1 MYNSNNIFG
10 IQKTEEISPRSNLDV
25 VLGASNTAAMGAR
38 LGSNFGPIGTGVGAG
53 VGFVAGLGGQIASRN
68 VERQQLDAA
77 QSYNKYVSNL
87 SGRMVQNEN
96 MVPIQARNGVVSSE
110 SELAEI
116 EGNEKTGFGEIHVDK
131 NYNIKNIANGQPSH
145 ENGGMKV
152 MMNKS
157 DIVFDTQ
164 KSPDKYKKVMENIR
178 KYKLSGDKR
187 AKDWLDKEAASKPT
201 DSDYG
206 YRKYPEGKK
215 NEINLTNKGF
225 FDENGKWITGSKYYA
240 PTTDKILT
248 VDYPKYDKF
257 EIKTGVEE
265 FIPEKGIEG
274 PLGTGTVL
282 KREPTED
289 TETIIKPTESEIKP
303 TESELEVPII
313 EENENPLKYTN
324 VLNNIIQGTKTPEK
338 STRRYYTPET
348 LQSIDRS
355 YAIRNAIIEEREAE
369 KESLRGK
376 GLSVGQQ
383 QSYMGQIGGRYLGKM
398 EEVNEREA
406 QRSDE
411 MQKYNA
417 ANRMQAAQSNLGL
430 ALQYDTQD
438 AQNRAM
444 RQNYINAAAQ
454 ETAQIG
460 DISEQRNYMIQRDNK
475 DYQME
480 KTRFKYLGTENMKP
494 ELGADGKPTG
504 RFVFRKSTGNTVI
517 IDKDG
522 KIVE

>member
-1 MYNSNNIFG
+1 
-10 IQKTEEISPRSNLDV
+10 
-25 VLGASNTAAMGAR
+25 
-38 LGSNFGPIGTGVGAG
+38 
-53 VGFVAGLGGQIASRN
+53 
-68 VERQQLDAA
+68 
-77 QSYNKYVSNL
+77 
-87 SGRMVQNEN
+87 
-96 MVPIQARNGVVSSE
+96 
-110 SELAEI
+110 
-116 EGNEKTGFGEIHVDK
+116 
-131 NYNIKNIANGQPSH
+131 
-145 ENGGMKV
+145 
-152 MMNKS
+152 MNKS
-157 DIVFDTQ
+157 DKVFDTQ
-164 KSPDKYKKVMENIR
+164 KGPDKYKKVMENIR

-206 YRKYPEGKK
+206 YRKYERGKRGIDK
-215 NEINLTNKGF
+215 NKYNTKVNKLTQN
-225 FDENGKWITGSKYYA
+225 
-240 PTTDKILT
+240 
-248 VDYPKYDKF
+248 
-257 EIKTGVEE
+257 
-265 FIPEKGIEG
+265 
-274 PLGTGTVL
+274 PLGDYNKIEQTTGGNGPIRDE
-282 KREPTED
+282 KIE
-289 TETIIKPTESEIKP
+289 EIVNPIQNSVAKIPKKP

-355 YAIRNAIIEEREAE
+355 YAIRNAIIEDREAE

-460 DISEQRNYMIQRDNK
+460 DISEQRDYMIQRDNK

-494 ELGADGKPTG
+494 ELGSDGKPTG

>member
-10 IQKTEEISPRSNLDV
+10 IQKTEETSPRSNLDV
-25 VLGASNTAAMGAR
+25 VLGASNTAAMGAQ
-38 LGSNFGPIGTGVGAG
+38 LGSTFGPIGTGVGAG
-53 VGFVAGLGGQIASRN
+53 VGLVAGLGGQIASRN

-206 YRKYPEGKK
+206 YREYERGKRGLGKNKYNIKV
-215 NEINLTNKGF
+215 NELTQN
-225 FDENGKWITGSKYYA
+225 
-240 PTTDKILT
+240 
-248 VDYPKYDKF
+248 
-257 EIKTGVEE
+257 
-265 FIPEKGIEG
+265 
-274 PLGTGTVL
+274 PLGDYNKIEQTTGGNGPIRDE
-282 KREPTED
+282 KIE
-289 TETIIKPTESEIKP
+289 EIVNPIQNSVAKIPKKP

-355 YAIRNAIIEEREAE
+355 YAIRNAIIEERNAE

-376 GLSVGQQ
+376 GLSTGQQ

-494 ELGADGKPTG
+494 ELGSDGKPTG
-504 RFVFRKSTGNTVI
+504 RFVFRKSTGSTVI